1 VIDRYTLPAMRDLWS
16 EEAKFQTYL
25 QVELAVCDAWAK
37 RGEIPAKDLKTIH
50 KKAGF
55 DIERIN
61 EIEAKVKHDVI
72 AFLTSVNEH
81 VGPSGRYIHMGMT
94 SNDMID
100 TAQGLRMKKSA
111 ELILEMLDETIKI
124 LARQAEKYKYT
135 LQMGRSHGIHA
146 EPITFG
152 LKLGLYCNEMIRNRE
167 RLLRAKDSVS
177 CGKIAGPV
185 GTYASI
191 PPDIEAEVCKSLG
204 LSFEP
209 ISNQVVQ
216 RDRHAEYLCA
226 LAILAATIEK
236 IALEIRH
243 LQRTEVL
250 EAEEPFTKGQKGSSA
265 MPHKRNPV
273 TCEQLCGLARLIRT
287 NAQAGLENI
296 ALWHERDISHSSV
309 ERIILPDSTTLVHYM
324 LSKLNW
330 VIADLI
336 VYENNMAENMKKSYG
351 LVYSQHVLL
360 ALIRK
365 GLTREEAYALV
376 QKNAMKAWM
385 EKRAF
390 REFLEEDAEVTR
402 KLSTKELNAC
412 FDPKLFTKHVDKIFK
427 RQVWN
432 HGNQKSKK
440 TVRG

>member
-1 VIDRYTLPAMRDLWS
+1 VIERYTLPAMQDLWS
-16 EEAKFQTYL
+16 EESKFQTYL
-25 QVELAVCDAWAK
+25 QVELAVCDAWGK

-55 DIERIN
+55 DIHRIN

-100 TAQGLRMKKSA
+100 TAQALRMKKSA
-111 ELILEMLDETIKI
+111 ELILELLDETIQI
-124 LARQAEKYKYT
+124 LARQAVKYKYT

-152 LKLGLYCNEMIRNRE
+152 MKLGMYCNEMIRNRE
-167 RLLRAKDSVS
+167 RLIRAKESVS

-191 PPDIEAEVCKSLG
+191 PPEIESEVCKSLG
-204 LSFEP
+204 LSYEP

-216 RDRHAEYLCA
+216 RDRHADYLCA
-226 LAILAATIEK
+226 LAITAATMEK
-236 IALEIRH
+236 IATEIRH

-273 TCEQLCGLARLIRT
+273 TCEQLCGLARLVRT
-287 NAQAGLENI
+287 NALAGLENV

-309 ERIILPDSTTLVHYM
+309 ERVILPDSTTLVHYM
-324 LSKLNW
+324 LTKLNW

-336 VYENNMAENMKKSYG
+336 VYEDNMAENMKKSYG

-360 ALIRK
+360 ALVRK

-376 QKNAMKAWM
+376 QRNAMKAWM
-385 EKRAF
+385 EKTPF
-390 REFLEEDAEVTR
+390 RDFLEADADVTG
-402 KLSTKELNAC
+402 KLSAKELNAC

-432 HGNQKSKK
+432 HENQKSKK
-440 TVRG
+440 NLRG